1 MRTIVSVLAI
11 VSFLSCQKSTDPF
24 PRSGPSSLSWLALGD
39 SYTIGQGVD
48 PQERFAVQ
56 TVGLLK
62 QKGIAVNKLTLVAA
76 SGWTSSDLLKSI
88 SLSGKMHYD
97 VVTLMIGV
105 NDQFLSIDTS
115 VYKKNFTALL
125 EYALDVTMGNSTEVF
140 VLSIPD
146 YSVTFVE
153 RRSDTA
159 RIRKEIDMFNSIN
172 HRLSREFNCSYVDI
186 TPLSREARSNPS
198 LISSDGLHPSA
209 LAYQGWARL
218 LAAEISK
225 IPW

>member
-1 MRTIVSVLAI
+1 MRAIVSFLAI
-11 VSFLSCQKSTDPF
+11 VSFFSCQKSTDQL
-24 PRSGPSSLSWLALGD
+24 PRTGPSTVSWLALGD
-39 SYTIGQGVD
+39 SYTLGQGVD
-48 PQERFAVQ
+48 PQERFPVQ
-56 TVGLLK
+56 TVGLLE
-62 QKGIAVNKLTLVAA
+62 QRRIAVKKLTLVAA
-76 SGWTSSDLLKSI
+76 SGWTSSDLLKAI
-88 SLSGKMHYD
+88 SLSGKVNYD

-115 VYKKNFTALL
+115 VYKKNFTTLL

-140 VLSIPD
+140 VISIPD
-146 YSVTFVE
+146 YSVTPVE

-186 TPLSREARSNPS
+186 TLLSKEARSNPA

-209 LAYQGWARL
+209 LAYKGWAKM
-218 LAAEISK
+218 LAAAISK
-225 IPW
+225 TTW